1 MCPASRQW
9 AESLLR
15 LLLLPF
21 YLPGTWADGSHPPH
35 LKPPKSLP
43 SWGWLLTCPVS
54 LPPQI
59 PAMLLLH
66 VSRRCLHHR
75 SPPCLPRTQRQ
86 ASPTADLVISK
97 DFSPPLES
105 IQRTIFTQPQLNSR
119 SSPKKGIRACSGTQR
134 GDDSS
139 TVTSYTSKPFSY
151 TTMTN
156 PSTWV
161 ILTECLLPWSR
172 YYTIC

>member
-1 MCPASRQW
+1 MPSITSVSRVPASVVAAAVLSTRNLSRWVPPSSPKATQ
-9 AESLLR
+9 EPPILR
-15 LLLLPF
+15 VV
-21 YLPGTWADGSHPPH
+21 
-35 LKPPKSLP
+35 
-43 SWGWLLTCPVS
+43 TCPVS

-97 DFSPPLES
+97 DFSPPLKS
-105 IQRTIFTQPQLNSR
+105 IQRTIFTQLQLNIR

-134 GDDSS
+134 GDHSS
-139 TVTSYTSKPFSY
+139 TVTSYTSKSFSY

-161 ILTECLLPWSR
+161 ILTECLLL
-172 YYTIC
+172 